1 MLIKE
6 YFSNIKKNHLN
17 HKFSG
22 ISFNSNEIKKGY
34 IFFAIKGN
42 KIDGKTY
49 INQAINNGAKTI
61 ISDFK
66 FQGYKTDVLFLNSKN
81 PRKLLS

>member
-34 IFFAIKGN
+34 IFLQLKATKLMEKNILIKQLIMVP
-42 KIDGKTY
+42 K
-49 INQAINNGAKTI
+49 QL
-61 ISDFK
+61 
-66 FQGYKTDVLFLNSKN
+66 FQILNSKVI
-81 PRKLLS
+81 KQMYYS